1 MIFDELSS
9 PQILVNIFE
18 RISTSSFTSRDGR
31 MYTPMNV
38 RLFSSPLNTTLMCS
52 RFHKRDVPDSD
63 FFHPL
68 YSIPL
73 DKVSGSVSF
82 RDREKGKEVIRLVE
96 EGLLKELVVEE
107 FSRLGRNTGD
117 VISTLEYLDS
127 MGVNVRVR
135 NVGLESRPGGKKN
148 PIWKMISSVMS
159 SLYEME
165 KENILERT
173 RSGRVMAIQ
182 RGVKMG
188 RPRGTQ
194 ENVKRFLNKPKNV
207 EIQKLLKRG
216 LLYSEIQKVVEC
228 SPKTISKV
236 KKLMKEVG

>member
-1 MIFDELSS
+1 MRVKYNRVST
-9 PQILVNIFE
+9 
-18 RISTSSFTSRDGR
+18 ISQTGDRFGTDTESYD
-31 MYTPMNV
+31 
-38 RLFSSPLNTTLMCS
+38 LTL
-52 RFHKRDVPDSD
+52 
-63 FFHPL
+63 
-68 YSIPL
+68 L

-82 RDREKGKEVIRLVE
+82 RDREKGKEIIRLVE

-135 NVGLESRPGGKKN
+135 NVGLESRPNGKKN

-207 EIQKLLKRG
+207 EIQKLLRRG

-236 KKLMKEVG
+236 KKLMSEVN

>member
-1 MIFDELSS
+1 MRVKYNRVST
-9 PQILVNIFE
+9 
-18 RISTSSFTSRDGR
+18 ISQTGDRFGTDTESYD
-31 MYTPMNV
+31 
-38 RLFSSPLNTTLMCS
+38 LTL
-52 RFHKRDVPDSD
+52 
-63 FFHPL
+63 
-68 YSIPL
+68 L

-82 RDREKGKEVIRLVE
+82 RDREKGKEIIRLVE

-135 NVGLESRPGGKKN
+135 NIGLESRPNGKKN

-207 EIQKLLKRG
+207 EIQKLLRRG

-236 KKLMKEVG
+236 KRLMKEVG

>member
-1 MIFDELSS
+1 M
-9 PQILVNIFE
+9 
-18 RISTSSFTSRDGR
+18 RIKYNRVSTIGQSGDRYSLDTDT
-31 MYTPMNV
+31 YD
-38 RLFSSPLNTTLMCS
+38 LTL
-52 RFHKRDVPDSD
+52 
-63 FFHPL
+63 
-68 YSIPL
+68 L

-82 RDREKGKEVIRLVE
+82 RDREFGRQVIEMVGRGELT
-96 EGLLKELVVEE
+96 ELVVEE

-135 NVGLESRPGGKKN
+135 NVGLESRPQGKKN

-173 RSGRVMAIQ
+173 KTGRQVYVLN
-182 RGVKMG
+182 GGKLG
-188 RPRGTQ
+188 RPKGTH

-207 EIQKLLKRG
+207 EIQKLLGRG
-216 LLYSEIQKVVEC
+216 LRYSEIQRIVDC
-228 SPKTISKV
+228 SPRTISKV
-236 KKLMKEVG
+236 KKLMGEVS

>member
-1 MIFDELSS
+1 MK
-9 PQILVNIFE
+9 VKYN
-18 RISTSSFTSRDGR
+18 RVST
-31 MYTPMNV
+31 
-38 RLFSSPLNTTLMCS
+38 LNQTGDRFGTDTDQYDLTL
-52 RFHKRDVPDSD
+52 
-63 FFHPL
+63 
-68 YSIPL
+68 L

-82 RDREKGKEVIRLVE
+82 KDREKGKEVIRLVE
-96 EGLLKELVVEE
+96 EGLLKELVIED

-127 MGVNVRVR
+127 IGVNVRIR
-135 NVGLESRPGGKKN
+135 NVGFESRPNGKKN

-173 RSGRVMAIQ
+173 RSGRIMAIQ

-194 ENVKRFLNKPKNV
+194 ENVKMFLNKPKNV

-216 LLYSEIQKVVEC
+216 LLYFEIQKVVEC

-236 KKLMKEVG
+236 KKLMKEIG